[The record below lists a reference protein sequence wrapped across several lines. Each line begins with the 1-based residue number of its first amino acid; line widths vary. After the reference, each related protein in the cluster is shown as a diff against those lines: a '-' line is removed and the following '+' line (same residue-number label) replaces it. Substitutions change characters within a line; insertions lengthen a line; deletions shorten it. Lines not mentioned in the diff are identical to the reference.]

1 MLNNL
6 RYRFAMFMQGRYGT
20 DALNRFLSGVIIAL
34 ILISMFVRGRAG
46 SILGLAIWALI
57 IYMYYRTFSRDISRR
72 YAENQKFLS
81 FSSKLRTKLGRGGAS
96 IPYGTGFRNVGGT
109 FDFRRTIEALKQRAA
124 KRKAQ
129 QEANA
134 GYRIFV
140 CPKCSQKIRIPKGK
154 GKIMVRCPK
163 CGEEFAKRT

>member
-34 ILISMFVRGRAG
+34 ILVSLFVRDRAG

-81 FSSKLRTKLGRGGAS
+81 FSSKLRAKLGRGGAS
-96 IPYGTGFRNVGGT
+96 VPYGN
-109 FDFRRTIEALKQRAA
+109 
-124 KRKAQ
+124 
-129 QEANA
+129 

-154 GKIMVRCPK
+154 GKIMIRCPK